1 MVEEAHGT
9 LVVEACVDPDCDP
22 HTVVVVMV
30 GLGLHRARFEVL
42 PRGFCMRILLTYNA
56 SATASLLF
64 TGGGG
69 VLTAHMPTTTT
80 ILASAVMA
88 NFRLSF
94 VVCFGDLVVGPA
106 VKNKKIPFTY

>member
-1 MVEEAHGT
+1 M
-9 LVVEACVDPDCDP
+9 DPDCDP

-69 VLTAHMPTTTT
+69 VLTAHMPTTNGYWLALLWLTSVCPLWCVLV
-80 ILASAVMA
+80 IL
-88 NFRLSF
+88 
-94 VVCFGDLVVGPA
+94 
-106 VKNKKIPFTY
+106 